1 MNKKAMIAVVVVVVL
16 ILASALFLPIILE
29 AIRGN
34 VKKEQ
39 NQEEVEQDQEQP
51 GEDMNGSIDDSVKD
65 AIDEAWQIAT
75 IDASY
80 AYISAIENNLMIHML
95 RESNISWNGTITGAD
110 GNHVTYVGDDGAT
123 ITLTDITKFDITNV
137 YLKVDNGIVTSGTM
151 INSGY
156 LLSFDGQEVM
166 VVK

>member
-1 MNKKAMIAVVVVVVL
+1 MNKKVMIAVVVVVVL

-34 VKKEQ
+34 VKEEQ

-80 AYISAIENNLMIHML
+80 AYISAIENELIMYAIN
-95 RESNISWNGTITGAD
+95 ESEQLLNGTITGAD
-110 GNHVTYVGDDGAT
+110 GNHVTYVGDDGTT
-123 ITLTDITKFDITNV
+123 IAFSDFTRSDIANV
-137 YLKVDNGIVTSGTM
+137 SLKVEGSIITSGTM
-151 INSGY
+151 ISRGY
-156 LLSFDGQEVM
+156 LLSFDGQEM
-166 VVK
+166 VVVK

>member
-1 MNKKAMIAVVVVVVL
+1 MNKKVMIAVVVVVVL

-34 VKKEQ
+34 VKEEQ

-80 AYISAIENNLMIHML
+80 AYISAIENELIMYAIN
-95 RESNISWNGTITGAD
+95 ESEQLLNGTITGAD
-110 GNHVTYVGDDGAT
+110 GNHFVFCSDRQLYNLPSPLLDINYDNDLLNRMILDFCLNQSDD
-123 ITLTDITKFDITNV
+123 I
-137 YLKVDNGIVTSGTM
+137 S
-151 INSGY
+151 
-156 LLSFDGQEVM
+156 
-166 VVK
+166 